1 MTAPAIEIERCCAR
15 CEQITRAEAA
25 NFYYGIRLLPRDK
38 RWAMSAVYAFARRVD
53 DIGDDG
59 TLSPEAQLEA
69 LAAQRAMLA
78 TLDEPQSGPV
88 DDPVRVALG
97 WARAVYELP
106 VEALEFLVEGVEFD
120 ACGTRYET
128 FGDLIGYCR
137 RVAGAVGRLCVAIFT
152 DGHVSDRVDALAD
165 DLGIAMQLTNIIR
178 DVREDREMGRVYLP
192 AEDLVRFGC
201 PPSGPH
207 PGPEGEALVTFE
219 AARAAEWFDRGL
231 GLVAHLDGRSAACV
245 LAMTGIYREVLDRI
259 VADPGQVLRTRVSL
273 AGWEK
278 AWVAARSLAVAGVG
292 AGARQAAPPTVTAQE
307 ASAAASHPSEAA
319 R

>member
-1 MTAPAIEIERCCAR
+1 MSAPAIEIERCCRR
-15 CEQITRAEAA
+15 CEEITRAEAA

-38 RWAMSAVYAFARRVD
+38 RAAMSAVYAFARRVD

-59 TLSPEAQLEA
+59 SLDAGQQLEA
-69 LAAQRAMLA
+69 LGAERAMLQSFG
-78 TLDEPQSGPV
+78 EPRAGGNRFV
-88 DDPVRVALG
+88 ADPVWVALE
-97 WARAVYELP
+97 WACERYSLP

-120 ACGTRYET
+120 VRGERYET
-128 FGDLIGYCR
+128 FGDLVGYCR

-152 DGHVSDRVDALAD
+152 DGQVTDEVDALAD

-192 AEDLVRFGC
+192 AEDLARFGC
-201 PPSGPH
+201 ALHADGQTGPAD
-207 PGPEGEALVTFE
+207 GSEECAELIRFE

-231 GLVAHLDGRSAACV
+231 KLCDHLDGRSAACV
-245 LAMTGIYREVLDRI
+245 LAMTGIYREVLRRI
-259 VADPGQVLRTRVSL
+259 AADPEQVLRTRVSL

-278 AWVAARSLAVAGVG
+278 AWVAARSLA
-292 AGARQAAPPTVTAQE
+292 AGA
-307 ASAAASHPSEAA
+307 A